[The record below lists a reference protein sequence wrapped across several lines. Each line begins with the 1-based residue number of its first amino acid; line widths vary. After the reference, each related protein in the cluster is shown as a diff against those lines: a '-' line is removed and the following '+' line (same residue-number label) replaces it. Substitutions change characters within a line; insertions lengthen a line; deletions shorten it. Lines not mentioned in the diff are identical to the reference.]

1 MFNPLKAGRRKLLKA
16 VPSIIKFLENAKRN
30 GTMSPEKADG
40 LIAQLRS
47 ESEEVSKEGE
57 VVKEK
62 QKEEEE
68 NGM

>member
-1 MFNPLKAGRRKLLKA
+1 MFNPLKSGRKKLLKT
-16 VPSIIKFLENAKRN
+16 VPGIIRFLEMAKRN
-30 GTMSPEKADG
+30 GTMCPKKADG

-47 ESEEVSKEGE
+47 ESEEFSKEGE